1 MYLNLSYVQ
10 KIQIFNKPHLAII
23 IMTTGISVK
32 DAMVSRVITIR
43 PGQNIKEA
51 AEMMTKE
58 DVGLLVVVEGNKPVG
73 VITREDII
81 TRVVA
86 LDLKASEKTIK
97 EHMESP
103 MIAAEPDEDLADAA
117 RRMVQHGFQRLP
129 VISMGKLVG
138 LISDREI
145 AKVAPAAIEILRER
159 LTIGSEPK
167 IMEELNEGECQVC
180 GNYSDTLH
188 NISDKWIC
196 NECKDDDS
204 S

>member
-1 MYLNLSYVQ
+1 MYLNLSYAQ
-10 KIQIFNKPHLAII
+10 KIQMFNNTHSAII
-23 IMTTGISVK
+23 TMTTGIKVK

-51 AEMMTKE
+51 AEMMAKE
-58 DVGLLVVVEGNKPVG
+58 DVGLLVVVEGQKPVG

-86 LDLKASEKTIK
+86 MGITPSDKTVK

-117 RRMVQHGFQRLP
+117 RRMVQHGFERLP
-129 VISMGKLVG
+129 VVSMGKLVG

-159 LTIGSEPK
+159 LTIPSEPE
-167 IMEELNEGECQVC
+167 IVEELNEGECQTC
-180 GNYSDTLH
+180 GNYSGTLH
-188 NISDKWIC
+188 NIDDKWIC
-196 NECKDDDS
+196 DECKDDDS